1 MNEGLC
7 GTIPVCRNPINQPKC
22 AEDFPMARQEKGPLR
37 IIAHNGASE
46 WGGGEIALADLLL
59 GLASRGHQVTLFCN

>member
-1 MNEGLC
+1 
-7 GTIPVCRNPINQPKC
+7 
-22 AEDFPMARQEKGPLR
+22 MARQEKGPLR